1 MNIVKGG
8 DWIPENRRG
17 WGLDP
22 RKSSWVG
29 VGSQKIVVGGGWI
42 PKSRPGWGLDP
53 RDSSLLGCRPT
64 KKISNHTG
72 ARF

>member
-22 RKSSWVG
+22 KKIVVGGGWIPENRRGWGLDPQKSSWVG
-29 VGSQKIVVGGGWI
+29 VGSQRFVVA
-42 PKSRPGWGLDP
+42 RV
-53 RDSSLLGCRPT
+53 PT
-64 KKISNHTG
+64 HKEN
-72 ARF
+72 F